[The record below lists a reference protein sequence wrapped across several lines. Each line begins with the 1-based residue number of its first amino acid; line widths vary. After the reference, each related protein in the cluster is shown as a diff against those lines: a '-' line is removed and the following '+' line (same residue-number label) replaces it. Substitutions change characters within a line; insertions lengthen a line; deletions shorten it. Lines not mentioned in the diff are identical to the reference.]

1 MKSLLLPLAALALTA
16 APDSARRSTAPG
28 PALLTGPVNGVFSA
42 WVDGYGSRG
51 GVRRPGWRVPPLG
64 ALK

>member
-16 APDSARRSTAPG
+16 APDSAQRSTAPR
-28 PALLTGPVNGVFSA
+28 PTLLTAPVNGVFSP

-51 GVRRPGWRVPPLG
+51 GIRGARWRVPPLG